1 MIHIENG
8 RIPKYPDF
16 EYINLYG
23 KSMVSLGIDEIL
35 ESAFVECN
43 SEAVFN
49 VWEASDTNYVTNK
62 ISDDLKSCIYSLSE
76 NEEVV
81 VNILMIIK
89 DLLENYELDLY
100 QKSVL
105 LKCMLEIIIEECV
118 CVSILKRAVLNVNL
132 LFNDSLV
139 VEWLKNEASLE
150 GSVLILGRKI
160 PFIGDYECQTF
171 IFEALCR
178 FLNEDDKE
186 KWAESWFSNNETAKY
201 LFLNL
206 IPAMFEVDC
215 RKILNHVNHN
225 ESNPRVYSYVATSVY
240 FDTLELKK
248 PYGIDFWIDFNYDS
262 ESISFFCSEVC
273 TEHVE
278 PGTTWETIVVSSNQV
293 KSWFIKNNY
302 KLQLKE
308 LCITLNCSC
317 KELLPES
324 DDLYIPVKNNLVHI
338 TFQSFIDIEPHISIL
353 FGEPLNLTE
362 KFDRGSQK
370 NSSESQSSR
379 KISNS
384 VEVCP
389 IGDYNENYTKSQ
401 NSQKISSSIDVFTVG
416 ELNDTENNRKIST
429 SSILEEYDSEKYS
442 QTKEKRGS
450 DSINLINLSDTDIK
464 EKQNKHFSMPKRKA
478 SCSSVISIESDNAAN
493 FEANSIYEN
502 TKIQGEDEA
511 IKTISKTEKN
521 FLLKDSEAVENLNV
535 KQTLLQ
541 HKKKN
546 SLQDNYNSQNTEII
560 SNSCRKVSQS
570 FSDMEETY
578 MISPTQVSKKKS
590 NKLTPISPK
599 DCNTSKIQITTTATK
614 DKYKISDKVTSDIK
628 LKYKLDNLE
637 QNKPDK
643 CLLSNKLQKRMR
655 LYNINKDP
663 IYDVPP
669 SQKKR
674 FTDDND
680 VKNYSPF
687 LNSSLTNQNRRLKN
701 SLEQDDEEI
710 CDVKQDFIISQKQK
724 NEFFENQQNSQLP
737 LNNIANESCIERTEC
752 NDLENVFSEIEKTI
766 NSENK
771 SPKEDGSDNK
781 LHPSDKDYA
790 LSQPKRKKIKKDHN
804 FGTESD
810 TDVKKNKYLKRKNAD
825 AEKEDNPQQF
835 QPEDQNFNP
844 ESDIDVKKSKHLKR
858 KTEAEKE
865 DSSHYN
871 FNSESDID
879 VKKSKHLKRKTEAE
893 KEDSSHQFQSKR
905 PRKAAI
911 KAKNRNKIILNEKH
925 FDNVYEIYKSSPS
938 HISNSNDEI
947 KDWFDTPPT
956 KPVKKKRFSRKSV
969 FMTDTETGSSE
980 ISWFALHKTGLFET
994 PKKKYSNR
1002 RSKPLKDASTIKKT
1016 YKSASSN
1023 KKRETR
1029 STNFSF
1035 FEPDSKFKGVLSD
1048 LENYELVVE
1057 KNTDDKNYFTLNQRL
1072 FDSETVSKAI
1082 ESALKSVIHERN
1094 SPTECHQR
1102 DSNHSNKDLRM
1113 NEEITDTNFDK
1124 PNLNYKKI
1132 NQS

>member
-560 SNSCRKVSQS
+560 SNSCRKVSQ
-570 FSDMEETY
+570 
-578 MISPTQVSKKKS
+578 
-590 NKLTPISPK
+590 
-599 DCNTSKIQITTTATK
+599 
-614 DKYKISDKVTSDIK
+614 
-628 LKYKLDNLE
+628 
-637 QNKPDK
+637 
-643 CLLSNKLQKRMR
+643 
-655 LYNINKDP
+655 
-663 IYDVPP
+663 
-669 SQKKR
+669 
-674 FTDDND
+674 
-680 VKNYSPF
+680 
-687 LNSSLTNQNRRLKN
+687 
-701 SLEQDDEEI
+701 
-710 CDVKQDFIISQKQK
+710 
-724 NEFFENQQNSQLP
+724 
-737 LNNIANESCIERTEC
+737 ESCIERTEC